1 MSLRD
6 VFENAAIGSDVNSFH
21 LEKIK
26 AGRETLEREA
36 KAQKDVDQ
44 LIKDQFELNV
54 TIDTITQPSRTSLS
68 AKRRLEEY
76 ARVEEQAIKVLR
88 TCRKLKG
95 SKEE

>member
-44 LIKDQFELNV
+44 L
-54 TIDTITQPSRTSLS
+54 TS
-68 AKRRLEEY
+68 
-76 ARVEEQAIKVLR
+76 
-88 TCRKLKG
+88 
-95 SKEE
+95 